1 MSSDPRDAPRLK
13 IFLNDNPAR
22 PRPSQGTVSD
32 RRDESAPDRRHRP
45 HTPIVDAV
53 FRADP
58 NAWSRRV
65 NTRLGSG
72 VSFDEDDEEV
82 ESARRRASDDGT
94 WTTRETNDKEDDDED

>member
-1 MSSDPRDAPRLK
+1 M
-13 IFLNDNPAR
+13 
-22 PRPSQGTVSD
+22 SD
-32 RRDESAPDRRHRP
+32 RRDESALDRRHHP

-53 FRADP
+53 GRADP

-82 ESARRRASDDGT
+82 ESDDGT
-94 WTTRETNDKEDDDED
+94 WRTRETNDDDKEDDDEED

>member
-1 MSSDPRDAPRLK
+1 M
-13 IFLNDNPAR
+13 
-22 PRPSQGTVSD
+22 SD

-82 ESARRRASDDGT
+82 ESDDGT
-94 WTTRETNDKEDDDED
+94 WTTRETNDDDKEEDDEED

>member
-82 ESARRRASDDGT
+82 ESDDGT
-94 WTTRETNDKEDDDED
+94 WTTRETNDDDKEDDDEED

>member
-1 MSSDPRDAPRLK
+1 M
-13 IFLNDNPAR
+13 
-22 PRPSQGTVSD
+22 SD
-32 RRDESAPDRRHRP
+32 RRDEFALDRRHHP

-53 FRADP
+53 GRADP

-82 ESARRRASDDGT
+82 ESDEGT
-94 WTTRETNDKEDDDED
+94 WTTRETNDDDDDE

>member
-82 ESARRRASDDGT
+82 EDDEGT
-94 WTTRETNDKEDDDED
+94 WTTRETNDDDKEDDDEED